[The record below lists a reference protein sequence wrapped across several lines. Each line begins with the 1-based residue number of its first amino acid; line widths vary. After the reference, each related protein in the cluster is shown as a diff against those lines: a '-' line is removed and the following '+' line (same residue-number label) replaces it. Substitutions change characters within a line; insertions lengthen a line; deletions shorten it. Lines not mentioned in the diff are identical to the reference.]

1 MQRRTDAGRA
11 SLQVTAERVRRSIRR
26 RLLFANVAGAV
37 AVLTFLRLASGK
49 SLAPE
54 VPLWLQL
61 LGPIAPAVLLILPGY
76 LWGHRAFTR
85 AIAWALEG
93 RSPSLA
99 ERFAVLR
106 EPWRQAL
113 RPLLFWVIAAFV
125 YAGITALFGASF
137 ITVARVIEGTLLGGV
152 TTCALAY
159 LLIERSFRPLF
170 AHVLDRVPDRRPR
183 TPGIRLRL
191 LLTWAVGSGVPLL
204 ALALVLF
211 LDGDEIP
218 PYALAMLSL
227 VGLAAGFIAT
237 VASAR
242 SLAEP
247 LDGLRHALAR
257 VRDDDLDVGLVV
269 DDGGEVGEVQ
279 AGFNRMVDGLRERR
293 QIQDLFG
300 RHVGQEVATQAL
312 EQGTGLRGAEAD
324 AERGVRRHR
333 GLDRHGR
340 GSAPRRRRRD
350 AQRLLRRGGARRRRP
365 GRVGQ
370 QVRGRRRPVRVRG
383 AGHPARPRRPGAAG
397 RPPPAPRPDRAHRA
411 PSRPGRRDRRVVR
424 TASSPA
430 TSAPRP
436 ATSTRCSVRR

>member
-1 MQRRTDAGRA
+1 MRRRTDAGRA
-11 SLQVTAERVRRSIRR
+11 TLQVTAERVRRSIRR
-26 RLLFANVAGAV
+26 RLLFANVAGAI
-37 AVLTFLRLASGK
+37 AVLTFVQLASGK

-54 VPLWLQL
+54 VPQWLQV
-61 LGPIAPAVLLILPGY
+61 LGPIAPAVVLILPGY

-93 RSPSLA
+93 RSPTLA

-113 RPLLFWVIAAFV
+113 RPLLVWVIAAFF

-137 ITVARVIEGTLLGGV
+137 ITVARVVEGTLLGGV

-211 LDGDEIP
+211 LDGNEIP
-218 PYALAMLSL
+218 PNALAMLSL

-257 VRDDDLDVGLVV
+257 VRDDDLDVGLVPSTTAARSARL
-269 DDGGEVGEVQ
+269 Q
-279 AGFNRMVDGLRERR
+279 AGVNRMVDGPARAAAAPGPVRPPRR
-293 QIQDLFG
+293 
-300 RHVGQEVATQAL
+300 A
-312 EQGTGLRGAEAD
+312 
-324 AERGVRRHR
+324 RR
-333 GLDRHGR
+333 
-340 GSAPRRRRRD
+340 SPRRRSSGAPGCDGEERATPARCSSTSWARPPWPRYCHPTRWSSTLNDFFDVPWSRAVD
-350 AQRLLRRGGARRRRP
+350 APRAAGSTSSRATARCACSVRRRTQP
-365 GRVGQ
+365 DHAGR
-370 QVRGRRRPVRVRG
+370 
-383 AGHPARPRRPGAAG
+383 ASAG
-397 RPPPAPRPDRAHRA
+397 RPPPARRPDRR
-411 PSRPGRRDRRVVR
+411 
-424 TASSPA
+424 
-430 TSAPRP
+430 
-436 ATSTRCSVRR
+436 